1 MKACQRLTRRSTPIF
16 RLCSCRAGQC
26 LQEAEALNKDGDRKG
41 AANSMKVALQSYR
54 VAAELAPKPYSAIH
68 D

>member
-1 MKACQRLTRRSTPIF
+1 MPVFPLYFLQGRR
-16 RLCSCRAGQC
+16 C

-41 AANSMKVALQSYR
+41 AANFMKVALQSCR
-54 VAAELAPKPYSAIH
+54 VAVEPAPKAHSAIH

>member
-1 MKACQRLTRRSTPIF
+1 VKVCQRLPKRSMPVFPLYFLQGRR
-16 RLCSCRAGQC
+16 C

-41 AANSMKVALQSYR
+41 AANFMKVALQSCR
-54 VAAELAPKPYSAIH
+54 VAVEPAPKAHSAIH